1 MKVFYRKINHGIEV
15 LRCFQEDSEIW
26 IPAEID
32 GLPVVR
38 IGDYAFSG
46 NYEKEGSFEVW
57 EDSLYQGRDL
67 PAYCG
72 ERVEA
77 VHFPE
82 KAEAIGRYAFYGCR
96 NLKALFFR
104 NRLLQL
110 GAGIFTGCRGRM
122 EIEITFEENREPTSC
137 LREICGEIR
146 YELDVTCKQENG
158 EILSYLIFPEHYE
171 EAVENTPARILFTQ
185 HHGSGNHYRQCFFQ
199 RKIKYEEYDRQFPL
213 AEAQESMEV
222 LAGIVYGRL
231 RYPTGLTEQK
241 RKMYVRFGRNH
252 SLELALVFCDWDTLD
267 GLRLMEKEK
276 MFTEEAFDGAMKKAS
291 DNRKEEVL
299 SYLMEARRK
308 LFPPKRKTFK
318 L

>member
-1 MKVFYRKINHGIEV
+1 M
-15 LRCFQEDSEIW
+15 
-26 IPAEID
+26 
-32 GLPVVR
+32 
-38 IGDYAFSG
+38 
-46 NYEKEGSFEVW
+46 
-57 EDSLYQGRDL
+57 
-67 PAYCG
+67 
-72 ERVEA
+72 
-77 VHFPE
+77 
-82 KAEAIGRYAFYGCR
+82 
-96 NLKALFFR
+96 
-104 NRLLQL
+104 
-110 GAGIFTGCRGRM
+110 
-122 EIEITFEENREPTSC
+122 
-137 LREICGEIR
+137 
-146 YELDVTCKQENG
+146 
-158 EILSYLIFPEHYE
+158 
-171 EAVENTPARILFTQ
+171 ENTPARILFTQ

-241 RKMYVRFGRNH
+241 REMYVRFGRNH

-308 LFPPKRKTFK
+308 LFPPKRKTFE